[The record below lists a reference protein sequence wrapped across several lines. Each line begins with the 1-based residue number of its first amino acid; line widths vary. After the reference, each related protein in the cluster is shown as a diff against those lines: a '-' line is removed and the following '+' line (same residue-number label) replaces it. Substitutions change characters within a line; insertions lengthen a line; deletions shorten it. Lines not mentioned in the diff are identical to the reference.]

1 MATTQFNLYP
11 FTYKG
16 INFVSRISKDS
27 RFAKQIATMGDAFI
41 EMNKSAIDECM
52 TIDENS
58 TNEYIISQLAHI
70 NAGGT
75 EMFLELA

>member
-1 MATTQFNLYP
+1 MTTTQFNLYP

-16 INFVSRISKDS
+16 INFVSRISQDS
-27 RFAKQIATMGDAFI
+27 RFAGQIAKMGDAFI